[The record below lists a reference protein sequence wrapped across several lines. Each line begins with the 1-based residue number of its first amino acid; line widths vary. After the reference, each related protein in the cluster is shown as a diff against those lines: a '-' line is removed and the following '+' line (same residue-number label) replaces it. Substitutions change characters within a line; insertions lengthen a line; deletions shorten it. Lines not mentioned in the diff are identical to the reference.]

1 MNCGFCDAFTA
12 FNRLFLLQR
21 NPKTTPLKNLDLSD
35 SENSKIFTIRRI
47 CDFNEQEIENNLM
60 PHLHDF
66 YSVFWIEEGEA
77 IHATEFV
84 EYSLK
89 PDTILFV
96 PPGLKHRMYLD
107 QSVGGIYILF
117 NEEFIRYNRKNYVP
131 LKEYRLFNNPDFKSL
146 IRVTAGEKAK
156 LNNITALMFN
166 ELTAPDDYSQ
176 DIVLNLLHLFLLE
189 SRRIF
194 DRQYREPGET
204 ESGTTPDA
212 TIIRFKQLIEE
223 NYTALKNVTPYA
235 DMLSISA
242 SCLNEL
248 SKRTTG
254 ITAGELIR
262 NRVIDETKRL
272 LFSTNLSGKEI
283 AFQLGFDD
291 PAYFSRFFRKYTGL
305 TLKDFRDHSRKKYH

>member
-1 MNCGFCDAFTA
+1 MLPFVL
-12 FNRLFLLQR
+12 R
-21 NPKTTPLKNLDLSD
+21 KTEALKNSLLFDEGSG
-35 SENSKIFTIRRI
+35 KIFTIRRI
-47 CDFNEQEIENNLM
+47 CDFDEEEIEHNLM

-66 YSVFWIEEGEA
+66 YSIFWIEVGEA

-107 QSVGGIYILF
+107 KSVGGFYMLF
-117 NEEFIRYNRKNYVP
+117 NEDFIRYNQKNHIP
-131 LKEYRLFNNPDFKSL
+131 LNEYRLFNNPDFKSL
-146 IRVTAGEKAK
+146 ITVSAEEKEK
-156 LNNITALMFN
+156 LNNITRFIYD
-166 ELTAPDDYSQ
+166 EIQTSDSYSQ

-194 DRQYREPGET
+194 DQQNKEPKE
-204 ESGTTPDA
+204 EEPDSTPDT
-212 TIIRFKQLIEE
+212 TIIKFKQLIEE
-223 NYTALKNVTPYA
+223 NYATLKNVSPYA
-235 DMLSISA
+235 EMLNINP

-248 SKRTTG
+248 AKRTTG

-262 NRVIDETKRL
+262 NRVIDETKKL
-272 LFSTNLSGKEI
+272 LYSTNLSGKEI

-291 PAYFSRFFRKYTGL
+291 PAYFSRFFRKYTSL
-305 TLKDFRDHSRKKYH
+305 TLKEFRGHSRKKYH